1 MKIGSNIMIY
11 EKQKL
16 GEGSYGSVFK
26 CSDENGNA
34 YAVKCIKMND
44 TGIPNILE
52 NSIMMTIF
60 HPHLNT
66 AFQIH
71 IDANKLYIF
80 LRT

>member
-26 CSDENGNA
+26 CSDENGNT

-52 NSIMMTIF
+52 NSITVLHTRF
-60 HPHLNT
+60 SS
-66 AFQIH
+66 
-71 IDANKLYIF
+71 KLPYVSAK
-80 LRT
+80 